1 MQRIQH
7 LIVTIIALSVIA
19 LSAEPACPRGALAPL
34 YCDRD
39 GDMLADPPIHLSQSI
54 DPYELVFAYSPVED
68 PTVYK
73 KAWQDFVKHLSRIT
87 GKRVVFF
94 PFQSNAAEIEAM
106 RIGKL
111 HVAGFNTG
119 SVPKAV
125 NCAGFHP
132 VYMMGKADGSYGYE
146 MEIITYPGSGINSI
160 KDIRGR
166 TIAFT
171 APSSNSGFKAP
182 VALLSKQFG
191 LQKERDYHSIFSGK
205 HSNSILSVANQ
216 IYPLATIANSVRKR
230 IEKRGLLKGK
240 ALKTLYTSQT
250 FPTTGLGYA
259 HNLKPTLVA
268 KIKKAFETFQ
278 WTREDGTPSSLF
290 QEFSSSGYTQFI
302 PADYKKDWKIIR
314 IIDRESHAS
323 DPCRQ

>member
-1 MQRIQH
+1 MIFSKNT
-7 LIVTIIALSVIA
+7 LFALCVLLLTSLYA
-19 LSAEPACPRGALAPL
+19 QECPHGDLDPI

-39 GDMLADPPIHLSQSI
+39 GDMLADPPEDPTLGI

-68 PTVYK
+68 PAVYK
-73 KAWQDFVKHLSRIT
+73 KAWKDFIVHLSRVT

-132 VYMMGKADGSYGYE
+132 FTMMGKADGSYGYK
-146 MEIITYPGSGINSI
+146 MEIITYPGSGIQSI
-160 KDIRGR
+160 KDIKGK

-182 VALLSKQFG
+182 VALLEEKFG
-191 LQKERDYHSIFSGK
+191 LVKERDYHYIFSGK
-205 HSNSILSVANQ
+205 HSNSLLSVANH
-216 IYPLATIANSVRKR
+216 IYPVATVASSVRKR
-230 IEKRGLLKGK
+230 ITKRGLLEGK
-240 ALKTLYTSQT
+240 AVTILYASQP
-250 FPTTGLGYA
+250 FPTTGFGYA
-259 HNLKPTLVA
+259 HNLKPALVA
-268 KIKKAFETFQ
+268 KIKKAFWTFG
-278 WTREDGTPSSLF
+278 WHKKDGTPSSLLK
-290 QEFSSSGYTQFI
+290 EFSSSGYTQFI
-302 PADYKKDWKIIR
+302 PADYKKEWQVIR
-314 IIDRESHAS
+314 TIDQKSHTARR
-323 DPCRQ
+323 CR